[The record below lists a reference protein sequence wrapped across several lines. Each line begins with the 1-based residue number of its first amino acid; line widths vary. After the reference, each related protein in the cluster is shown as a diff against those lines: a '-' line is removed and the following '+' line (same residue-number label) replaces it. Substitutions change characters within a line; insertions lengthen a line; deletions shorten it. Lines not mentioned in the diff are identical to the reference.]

1 MRCRKPRQGEAG
13 VGSRRPSQAPA
24 LGPPNQAGRAA
35 SAAPA
40 QAAAQEAASLVCC
53 CPLGEPR
60 SMTMEDLLP
69 PTSLLRLLICKVS
82 RDYQILLRPFRA
94 PE

>member
-24 LGPPNQAGRAA
+24 LGSA

-82 RDYQILLRPFRA
+82 REYQTLLRPFRA